1 MKNLIILFFL
11 PVLIITS
18 CVNIESSNQ
27 STESKPIVIGY
38 ESDKNGKY
46 KIVNGDINSVEIVKA
61 YFDAYNKKDLQAVY
75 NLEHED
81 VSLFAPNGMTIESS
95 KQHLEGGEKFL
106 AANQYAKWDIIW
118 SISTHVNFENKPTE
132 NWVTSGILLSYG
144 KDEASKTSV
153 SRVVD
158 LMIKDGKVK
167 KGYIHQRQLSETEK
181 SGNE

>member
-1 MKNLIILFFL
+1 MKNLITLFFL

-18 CVNIESSNQ
+18 CVNIETSNQ
-27 STESKPIVIGY
+27 STESKPTVIGY

-81 VSLFAPNGMTIESS
+81 VLLFAPNGMTIESS

-106 AANQYAKWDIIW
+106 EANQYAKWDIIW

-132 NWVTSGILLSYG
+132 NWVTSGIL
-144 KDEASKTSV
+144 V
-153 SRVVD
+153 S
-158 LMIKDGKVK
+158 
-167 KGYIHQRQLSETEK
+167 
-181 SGNE
+181 